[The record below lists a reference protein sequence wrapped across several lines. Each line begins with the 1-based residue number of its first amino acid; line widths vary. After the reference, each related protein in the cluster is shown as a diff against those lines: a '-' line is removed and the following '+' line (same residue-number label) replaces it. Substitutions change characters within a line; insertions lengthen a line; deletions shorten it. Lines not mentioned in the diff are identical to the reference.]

1 MINWLSQVLSVAK
14 FGVLSIPQRLGS
26 VAAALFGIAGV
37 VGVLVSV
44 LSMAVGFK
52 RTMLASAAPNSAI
65 VLRSGADDEMSS
77 GFAQEESRLIA
88 DAPGLARGTE
98 GPLAS
103 AELFVI
109 INLPKR
115 SSGTDANVPLRGV
128 EQAAFHVRDKLKIV
142 QGREFK
148 GGKNEVVVGV
158 GAAQEFLGL
167 EVGKKL
173 KVGRNEWEVVGIFS
187 AGGGTAESEVWTDAN
202 VLQGAYHRGNSYQ
215 AVYAKLVSPSAFQQF
230 KDSLTT

>member
-1 MINWLSQVLSVAK
+1 MRLGECEEIGMLNWLSQVLSVAK

-52 RTMLASAAPNSAI
+52 KAMLASASPDSAI

-77 GFAQEESRLIA
+77 GLGQDETRLVA
-88 DAPGLARGTE
+88 DAPGLVRGTE

-109 INLPKR
+109 INL
-115 SSGTDANVPLRGV
+115 
-128 EQAAFHVRDKLKIV
+128 
-142 QGREFK
+142 
-148 GGKNEVVVGV
+148 
-158 GAAQEFLGL
+158 
-167 EVGKKL
+167 
-173 KVGRNEWEVVGIFS
+173 
-187 AGGGTAESEVWTDAN
+187 
-202 VLQGAYHRGNSYQ
+202 
-215 AVYAKLVSPSAFQQF
+215 
-230 KDSLTT
+230 

>member
-1 MINWLSQVLSVAK
+1 MRSEECEEIGMLNWLSQVLSVAK
-14 FGVLSIPQRLGS
+14 LGVLSIPQRLGS
-26 VAAALFGIAGV
+26 VTAALFGIAGV

-52 RTMLASAAPNSAI
+52 KTMLASAAPNSAI

-88 DAPGLARGTE
+88 DAPGLARTKE

-128 EQAAFHVRDKLKIV
+128 EQAASRVREKFKLI
-142 QGREFK
+142 QGRLFEP
-148 GGKNEVVVGV
+148 GKNEVIVGV
-158 GAAQEFLGL
+158 GAAQEFTGL
-167 EVGKKL
+167 DVGQRL
-173 KVGRNEWEVVGIFS
+173 KV
-187 AGGGTAESEVWTDAN
+187 
-202 VLQGAYHRGNSYQ
+202 
-215 AVYAKLVSPSAFQQF
+215 
-230 KDSLTT
+230 

>member
-1 MINWLSQVLSVAK
+1 MLNWLSQVLSVAK

-26 VAAALFGIAGV
+26 VTAALLGIAGV

-52 RTMLASAAPNSAI
+52 RTMLASATPNSAI

-77 GFAQEESRLIA
+77 GLLQDETRLVA
-88 DAPGLARGTE
+88 DAPGLARTSE

-128 EQAAFHVRDKLKIV
+128 ERAAFHVRDNMKIV
-142 QGREFK
+142 QGRSFDL
-148 GGKNEVVVGV
+148 GKNEVIVGV
-158 GAAQEFLGL
+158 GAAQEFSGL
-167 EVGKKL
+167 EVGRKL
-173 KVGRNEWEVVGIFS
+173 RVG
-187 AGGGTAESEVWTDAN
+187 
-202 VLQGAYHRGNSYQ
+202 
-215 AVYAKLVSPSAFQQF
+215 
-230 KDSLTT
+230 